1 MVNVSPIRTEAD
13 YDAALA
19 RIEALFHAEM
29 GTPEGDE
36 LDILVTLVERYEDE
50 HHPID
55 FPSAIGA
62 IEFCMDQQELSQRDL
77 IPYIGSRAKVSE
89 VLSGKR
95 AITMAMARALHR
107 HLGIP
112 ADILLQE
119 PGGVLDPTFDHID
132 PRRFPLKQM
141 VKRGWIPDLPDLADR
156 AEELIADLIERA
168 GGQRIAAAP
177 LYRKSDHRRINAKT
191 DEYALKAWC
200 WQLLAQTN
208 TTPPQ
213 ENYRS
218 GVIAPEFLREVAR
231 LSRWGDGPRRARD
244 FLAQHGVALQVL
256 AHLPRTYLDGAALWA
271 SGGWP
276 VIGLTLRYDRIDNFW
291 FTLLHELAHVG
302 RHLDG
307 DHSAW
312 FVDDL
317 SLRAGEGL
325 VENPRETE
333 ADKWAEEAL
342 IPPDVWQA
350 SLVHEDLSAMEVI
363 DLAQALEVH
372 PAVIAGRVRY
382 ERRNY
387 RLLSQFVGAGQIR
400 RQLEADDLPHSNAA
414 GLWGSGAPTRNAPT
428 GLR

>member
-19 RIEALFHAEM
+19 RIEALFHAEI
-29 GTPEGDE
+29 GTLEGDE

-55 FPSAIGA
+55 FPSAVGA
-62 IEFCMDQQELSQRDL
+62 IEFCMDQQGLSQRDL

-95 AITMAMARALHR
+95 AITMTMARALHR

-119 PGGVLDPTFDHID
+119 PGAAFDSTFDHID
-132 PRRFPLKQM
+132 PRRFPVKAM
-141 VKRGWIPDLPDLADR
+141 AKRGWLPNGPDLVDR
-156 AEELIADLIERA
+156 VEELLAGLIERA
-168 GGQRIAAAP
+168 GGREVAAAP

-191 DEYALKAWC
+191 DEYALRAWC
-200 WQLLAQTN
+200 WQVMALGNEAQ
-208 TTPPQ
+208 PHVDYQ
-213 ENYRS
+213 S
-218 GVIAPEFLREVAR
+218 GVVTPEFLRRVAR
-231 LSRWGDGPRRARD
+231 LSRWGDGPRRAKD
-244 FLAQHGVALQVL
+244 FLGQHGIVLQVL
-256 AHLPRTYLDGAALWA
+256 EHLPRTYLDGAALWA

-302 RHLDG
+302 RHLDE
-307 DHSAW
+307 DHTAW

-317 SLRAGEGL
+317 SLRSGEGSL
-325 VENPRETE
+325 EDPREGE

-342 IPPDVWQA
+342 IPSDIWQA

-363 DLAQALEVH
+363 DLAQELEVH

-400 RQLEADDLPHSNAA
+400 RQFEATNPEEPGVLVVP
-414 GLWGSGAPTRNAPT
+414 
-428 GLR
+428 